1 MNVAIEGL
9 LIDIEKDVLAVQ
21 RRGLTGVLVQTGK
34 YLPEAVAS
42 ASGTPDVVLD
52 SFADVSTLL
61 DA

>member
-9 LIDIEKDVLAVQ
+9 LVDIENDVLAAQ
-21 RRGLTGVLVQTGK
+21 RCGLTGVLVQTGK

-52 SFADVSTLL
+52 SFADVSALL

>member
-1 MNVAIEGL
+1 MAIEGL
-9 LIDIEKDVLAVQ
+9 LVDIENDVLAAQ
-21 RRGLTGVLVQTGK
+21 RCGLTGVLVQTGK

-52 SFADVSTLL
+52 SFADVSALL

>member
-9 LIDIEKDVLAVQ
+9 LVDIENDVLAAQ
-21 RRGLTGVLVQTGK
+21 RCGLTGVLVQTGK

-42 ASGTPDVVLD
+42 ASGTSDFVLD
-52 SFADVSTLL
+52 SFADAPALL